1 MAIETHPERAEPAGS
16 GPQIGGPGGVLRPW
30 WLRPGVHIGV
40 IGAAVGYILGHLL
53 GNFLSSA
60 YQQNAL
66 SDSNDIP
73 IVLGYALGTI
83 GWLAGLGVFNDLGRQ
98 MLGKPLLAEVRRG
111 AGEVGLSKYF
121 RYTLDHKVVGIQYL
135 YGMIAYFLTGGLF
148 AMAIRSE
155 LLSPSYHL
163 IGPNQYLM
171 VVGEHGTMMMMMMSS
186 VILGP
191 FGQYFG
197 PLLIGSKRVAF
208 PRLEA
213 LGFWLTPAAYVILLS
228 AVLFGGF
235 PTGWTGYEPLA
246 TQARQGEDAYFFAF
260 GLMGISMILAGFNMI
275 VTIINYRAPGM
286 RWSRL
291 PMFVWSMFTVSFLQV
306 LAVPVLVGA
315 CYMGLMDRT
324 FQTAFFENQLGGSSF
339 LYEDLFWFFGH
350 PEVYILALPGFGVVA
365 EVIAVFCRKPLFG
378 YKIAAAGMLGVGIL
392 SFFVWQHHLF
402 VSGINPDMR
411 PLFMLTTEL
420 ISIPTGFIF
429 LVAMGTFWKAKIRFS
444 IPMLFA
450 LAFYFNFLI
459 GGISGVF
466 LSDVPAD
473 TTEHGSFFVM
483 AHFHYTI
490 MGGLIFAFM
499 AGIYYWLPKMTGIK
513 LNEKLGKLH
522 FWTMFIFFN
531 TTFLPL
537 FALGLMGMP
546 RRVFEYARNLE
557 TLNDWVSIS
566 AFCLGGSILIFLIN
580 FVMSMLFW
588 REPEV
593 GNPWR
598 ARSLEWQ
605 VSTPPPPENF
615 KRVPV
620 ILSGPYDYGVQGR
633 AAGGRPRPAA
643 RRHRRGLRGRARRGG
658 VTMTDMTASPAPAS
672 QEAALAAEDEGFYH
686 ESALNAAWTGS
697 RLAIGG
703 LAFLFGS
710 FVFAYFYLRSLDS
723 EGRWQGSGFTHP
735 SLWMGTTI
743 MLLAVLSAST
753 HYFVL
758 QRIKAGHKQTWQIGG
773 LIAPRPRPG
782 RGRDAGLHAARPAV
796 QAGQLR
802 VLQRLRRLLPGLP
815 GHPVR
820 RAALAG
826 DAARQVQVH
835 PGPVVRRTAAHV
847 H

>member
-1 MAIETHPERAEPAGS
+1 MAIETHQDLAEPAGS
-16 GPQIGGPGGVLRPW
+16 GPEVGGPGGVMRPW

-40 IGAAVGYILGHLL
+40 VGAAVGYILGHLL

-98 MLGKPLLAEVRRG
+98 MLGRPLLAEVRRG
-111 AGEVGLSKYF
+111 GRETGLSKYF
-121 RYTLDHKVVGIQYL
+121 RYTLDHKVVGLQYL
-135 YGMIAYFLTGGLF
+135 FGMIAYFLTGGLF
-148 AMAIRSE
+148 AMVIRSE

-171 VVGEHGTMMMMMMSS
+171 AVGEHGTMMMMMMSS

-228 AVLFGGF
+228 AILFGGF

-246 TQARQGEDAYFFAF
+246 TQAQQGEDAYFFAF

-365 EVIAVFCRKPLFG
+365 EVISVFCRKPLFG
-378 YKIAAAGMLGVGIL
+378 YRVAAAGMLGVGIL

-402 VSGINPDMR
+402 DSGINPDMR

-420 ISIPTGFIF
+420 ISIPTGFIY

-444 IPMLFA
+444 VPMLFA

-459 GGISGVF
+459 GG
-466 LSDVPAD
+466 DQ
-473 TTEHGSFFVM
+473 
-483 AHFHYTI
+483 
-490 MGGLIFAFM
+490 
-499 AGIYYWLPKMTGIK
+499 
-513 LNEKLGKLH
+513 
-522 FWTMFIFFN
+522 
-531 TTFLPL
+531 
-537 FALGLMGMP
+537 
-546 RRVFEYARNLE
+546 R
-557 TLNDWVSIS
+557 
-566 AFCLGGSILIFLIN
+566 
-580 FVMSMLFW
+580 
-588 REPEV
+588 
-593 GNPWR
+593 
-598 ARSLEWQ
+598 
-605 VSTPPPPENF
+605 
-615 KRVPV
+615 RVPV
-620 ILSGPYDYGVQGR
+620 
-633 AAGGRPRPAA
+633 
-643 RRHRRGLRGRARRGG
+643 GRARGHDRARLVLRHGALPLHDHGRPDLRLHGG
-658 VTMTDMTASPAPAS
+658 DLL
-672 QEAALAAEDEGFYH
+672 LAAEDDRDQAERETGQAPLLDH
-686 ESALNAAWTGS
+686 VHLLQHHVPAAV
-697 RLAIGG
+697 R
-703 LAFLFGS
+703 
-710 FVFAYFYLRSLDS
+710 
-723 EGRWQGSGFTHP
+723 
-735 SLWMGTTI
+735 
-743 MLLAVLSAST
+743 
-753 HYFVL
+753 
-758 QRIKAGHKQTWQIGG
+758 AGPHGHA
-773 LIAPRPRPG
+773 APRVRVRAQPG
-782 RGRDAGLHAARPAV
+782 DAQRLGV
-796 QAGQLR
+796 DLR
-802 VLQRLRRLLPGLP
+802 VLPGRLHPDLPDQLRHVDALL
-815 GHPVR
+815 
-820 RAALAG
+820 A
-826 DAARQVQVH
+826 
-835 PGPVVRRTAAHV
+835 
-847 H
+847 